1 RFRLDLSVRLEPPP
15 PFVPAKAGTQGH
27 LLCSFCRP
35 WVPAFAGTNGLRWRC
50 SLNRL
55 AMERE
60 VEALALGL
68 WFHAQADH
76 HVDDPEKDQRHDRVV
91 DKDDGDA
98 DALIDEL
105 HRIAFEHTSGA
116 AVLLDCEHAGEER
129 PHDAANRMHPEGV
142 ERVIVAEHA
151 LEAGAA

>member
-1 RFRLDLSVRLEPPP
+1 MALLQCVDASGRHTALKKEGGPGSRQGPPTARAVPGLRPNRFRLDLSVRLEPPP

-116 AVLLDCEHAGEER
+116 
-129 PHDAANRMHPEGV
+129 
-142 ERVIVAEHA
+142 
-151 LEAGAA
+151 